1 MPVISIVTPSF
12 NMLPYLKMCC
22 ASVQDQGVDFE
33 HIVMDGLST
42 DGTRE
47 WLLENKQIFSRS
59 EKDNGM
65 YHALNNAIEAS
76 KGEIIGHLN
85 CDEQYLPGTLKFVL
99 DYFNSH
105 PKIDFL
111 AGDFLV
117 TDTEGELI
125 AFRKSFAPWWPLFF
139 SNYLYTT
146 TCTLFYRRK
155 IFETCKF
162 NESYK
167 SIADAIFLHDVLEKR
182 FKAAHVKKY
191 FSTFVFSGTN
201 LSLNPISEVEKKQ
214 YRATLPTWFHLL
226 KPILSL
232 AFFCKRILKGTYWKD
247 GPITYS
253 VFLKDDLSSRITKIV
268 TKPTYKLKFK

>member
-1 MPVISIVTPSF
+1 
-12 NMLPYLKMCC
+12 MLPYLKLCC

-33 HIVMDGLST
+33 HIVMDGQST

-47 WLLENKQIFSRS
+47 WLLVNTRVFSKS

-65 YHALNNAIEAS
+65 YHALNKAIEVSA
-76 KGEIIGHLN
+76 GEIIGHLN
-85 CDEQYLPGTLKFVL
+85 CDEQYLPGTLKFVI

-146 TCTLFYRRK
+146 TCSLFYRRK
-155 IFETCKF
+155 IFETCRF

-167 SIADAIFLHDVLEKR
+167 SIADAIFLHDVLGKG
-182 FKAAHVKKY
+182 FKAAHIKRY
-191 FSTFVFSGTN
+191 FSTFVFSGKN
-201 LSLNPISEVEKKQ
+201 LSLNPISDVEKKK
-214 YRATLPTWFHLL
+214 YNATLPTWFHLS
-226 KPILSL
+226 KPLLRLS
-232 AFFCKRILKGTYWKD
+232 FFYRKIVNGTYWEQS
-247 GPITYS
+247 PLLYS
-253 VFLKDDLSSRITKIV
+253 LFLKEDLTKRRTKV
-268 TKPTYKLKFK
+268 VNKPTYRLKFK